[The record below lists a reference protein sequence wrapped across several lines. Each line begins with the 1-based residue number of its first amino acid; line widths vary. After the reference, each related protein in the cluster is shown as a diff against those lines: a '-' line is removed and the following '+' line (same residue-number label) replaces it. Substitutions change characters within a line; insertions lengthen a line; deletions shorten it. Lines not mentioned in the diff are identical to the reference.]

1 MKLLQMP
8 LKMPYF
14 EKYCPSIIKTVRRT
28 CKGSKENINSKGF
41 K

>member
-14 EKYCPSIIKTVRRT
+14 EKHCPLNNKKRGEGLR
-28 CKGSKENINSKGF
+28 KK
-41 K
+41 